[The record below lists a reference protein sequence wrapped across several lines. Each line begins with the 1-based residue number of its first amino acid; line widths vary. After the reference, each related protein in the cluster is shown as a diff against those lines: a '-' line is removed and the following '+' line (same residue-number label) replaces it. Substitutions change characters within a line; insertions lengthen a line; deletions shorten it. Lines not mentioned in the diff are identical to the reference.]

1 MHLIKLEK
9 DKSILPPTT
18 ITYFLNPDYV
28 YIPVKNIIV
37 KENDLVYKRQMVS
50 ENIYSPV
57 SGKVLGIKKC
67 NVLNK
72 KQNTLVI
79 ENDFREM
86 NKEKDKKKIKLN
98 IPNLLKLIEENP
110 RLFNKFKSSKTFDTI
125 IVSNINDNPYVY
137 NKIFLLKENIDD
149 ILELIES
156 LSIIYKSDNNLLIIK
171 NNEAFIIDECLK
183 VIGTYPKIKLTLVN
197 DEYLLENERYLAEK
211 LSLKNNCLYLTV
223 EDILE
228 INDLLKTNIS
238 TTMII
243 TVSGNAIKENKVFR
257 LKENT
262 LLSVLVSKYIE
273 IKENDYEV
281 IINGLMT
288 GFKLN
293 VVDDFVITKD
303 IKSINI
309 MKKTNVIS
317 NKCINC
323 GKCIEI
329 CPENVNPLTLKNK
342 KKCLDCGLCSYI
354 CPARICFRNRLKG
367 R

>member
-9 DKSILPPTT
+9 DKSISPPTT

-37 KENDLVYKRQMVS
+37 KENELVYKWQMVS

-110 RLFNKFKSSKTFDTI
+110 RLFNKLKSSKTFDTI

-197 DEYLLENERYLAEK
+197 DEYLLENERYLTEK

-228 INDLLKTNIS
+228 INDLLKANIS

-243 TVSGNAIKENKVFR
+243 TVSGNAIFALIIIMPWNSTSPL
-257 LKENT
+257 LKKNRIIYGLIT
-262 LLSVLVSKYIE
+262 STVGFFLTKYISFYTGMIISVTIFSLIYALLNNIF
-273 IKENDYEV
+273 IK
-281 IINGLMT
+281 
-288 GFKLN
+288 
-293 VVDDFVITKD
+293 
-303 IKSINI
+303 KS
-309 MKKTNVIS
+309 
-317 NKCINC
+317 
-323 GKCIEI
+323 
-329 CPENVNPLTLKNK
+329 LKM
-342 KKCLDCGLCSYI
+342 
-354 CPARICFRNRLKG
+354 
-367 R
+367 